1 MSLCRGCGASIEWIR
16 TTAGRSMPVDP
27 EPVFIVE
34 EDGGRERFIT
44 DEGEVVAGR
53 RALPEEEG
61 PACAVGFV
69 PHWKTCPGG
78 GQISPEIERGS
89 QDDNFRGRGNVP
101 RVPELQR
108 GIGDLHTL
116 RRRGA
121 GRRGKRGKMRVAVY
135 VRAHPGGI

>member
-1 MSLCRGCGASIEWIR
+1 MRAFAKAFYESPAWRKTRAYILKRDAGLCVRCGAPGVIVHHKRELTPQNIDDPMISLNADNLSLIHISIEWIR
-16 TTAGRSMPVDP
+16 TTAGRSMPIDP

-69 PHWKTCPGG
+69 PHWKTCPAAD
-78 GQISPEIERGS
+78 R
-89 QDDNFRGRGNVP
+89 F
-101 RVPELQR
+101 
-108 GIGDLHTL
+108 
-116 RRRGA
+116 RRR
-121 GRRGKRGKMRVAVY
+121 
-135 VRAHPGGI
+135 

>member
-1 MSLCRGCGASIEWIR
+1 MIWEKSWKADPRARQVADRHYNRQKPGSPQFVPP
-16 TTAGRSMPVDP
+16 GRSMPIDP

-69 PHWKTCPGG
+69 PHWKTCPAAD
-78 GQISPEIERGS
+78 R
-89 QDDNFRGRGNVP
+89 F
-101 RVPELQR
+101 
-108 GIGDLHTL
+108 
-116 RRRGA
+116 RRR
-121 GRRGKRGKMRVAVY
+121 
-135 VRAHPGGI
+135 

>member
-1 MSLCRGCGASIEWIR
+1 MSLCRGCGVSIEWIR

-69 PHWKTCPGG
+69 PHWKTC
-78 GQISPEIERGS
+78 QAADR
-89 QDDNFRGRGNVP
+89 F
-101 RVPELQR
+101 
-108 GIGDLHTL
+108 
-116 RRRGA
+116 RRR
-121 GRRGKRGKMRVAVY
+121 
-135 VRAHPGGI
+135 